1 MKTPVRIAVTGAAG
15 QINYSLLFRISSGEL
30 FGPDQPI
37 ILHLL
42 EIPQAMQHLEGVV
55 MELEDCAYPL
65 LYGTNL
71 TDDPIVA
78 FRDVDYAFLVGAHPR
93 GPGMK
98 RSDLLEVNAQIFTA
112 QGQALNQVAH
122 RNVKVLVLGNPA
134 NTNCM
139 IAMAHAP
146 DLDSKNFSAM
156 TRLDHNRAISM
167 LAKQCGVLASDI
179 KCMTV
184 WGNHS
189 CTQYPDIYHAK
200 VKGQLATQLVDEQW
214 LLEDFIPAIQFRGAE
229 VIAAR
234 GSSSAASAANAAIE
248 QMRTWVSG
256 TAHGDWVS
264 MAIPSD
270 GSYGITNGLIYSYP
284 VVCQNGDYAIV
295 QDLSI
300 NTISRE
306 HMKNSEKELIEEKK
320 QDNSMMSLK

>member
-30 FGPDQPI
+30 FGPEQPV
-37 ILHLL
+37 ILQLL

-65 LYGTNL
+65 LYEINI
-71 TDDPIVA
+71 TDDPTVA
-78 FRDVDYAFLVGAHPR
+78 FRDVDYAFLVGAQPR
-93 GPGMK
+93 GPGMQ

-139 IAMAHAP
+139 IAKAHAP

-156 TRLDHNRAISM
+156 TRLDHNRAISQ
-167 LAKQCGVLASDI
+167 LARQCGVLAADI
-179 KCMTV
+179 KCITI

-189 CTQYPDIYHAK
+189 STQYPDIYHTK
-200 VKGQLATQLVDEQW
+200 VKGQLATQLVDEHW
-214 LLEDFIPAIQFRGAE
+214 LLEDFIPAIQLRGAE
-229 VIAAR
+229 VIKAR

-248 QMRTWVSG
+248 QMRSWVNG

-270 GSYGITNGLIYSYP
+270 GSYGITKGLIYSYP
-284 VVCQNGDYAIV
+284 VTCQNGNYSIV
-295 QDLSI
+295 QDLEI
-300 NTISRE
+300 NKISRE
-306 HMKNSEKELIEEKK
+306 RMKISEKELLEEKK
-320 QDNSMMSLK
+320 QIKNLL